1 MLGRMCRVLLFLFLS
16 ILLTGSL
23 SAGKNTFSVSGKK
36 VLFNG
41 NEFKVIGLRCSNALI
56 SDSETQELLDN
67 LSVFKSYGVNTVSVF
82 MMGSRFG
89 DVKGYKPDSSLNM
102 TYANRL
108 AKIIEK
114 ADDLDMVILVGC
126 LYWSTS
132 KAKEDLGH
140 WKQADANKAVAN
152 TVKWLKDKN
161 YTNVFV
167 DPDNEGMAAKAT
179 GWSIGSMIDA
189 AHAVNPKMVMG
200 YNKSGTP
207 PSNADILLHHSPK
220 DGVRP
225 WIQSEG
231 SPGSTPGSYWGSY
244 SKEGGYYNYIRIG
257 RYNDAMKTAQ
267 INQTDSDVKNQN
279 GYMLASTYIQCAP
292 FEGIGGP
299 FMNPGGEANNP
310 NINEDVKKLQ
320 SDAGIL
326 WWLKHVKNK
335 YGAWNPGGST
345 PPPSGAA
352 TFKEVNGL
360 VSMEAENATE
370 QEWNSSNSF
379 NSSGPA
385 MVNPGTSSKD
395 MTFKI
400 KFSKT
405 GKYYVW
411 FRHRKPSGAG
421 GDYNDC
427 IVKFNGKD
435 LKVGNGNS
443 VVGMGTHQTSLKFES
458 RPKSHHEE
466 DRSYHPFFE
475 VTSAG
480 THEFVVNSRSDLSK
494 GYIVD
499 KIVLI
504 HADRDGNSSNPSVLG
519 GLSSNGPAETKE
531 EEVPPPVENKAPQL
545 NFNTPSNGASFD
557 EGKSLYVKVNA
568 SDADGSISNVKLYL
582 NGQFV
587 RQENNDPYEWNAPS
601 QNDPSLKNMAAG
613 TYELKAVATDNKGK
627 TTTKKITVY
636 INAPNS
642 LPNGW
647 TANAVGNTGADVSHE
662 NGVYTLSAA
671 GADIWGQVDAF
682 GFVQQ
687 EWDGDV
693 TVITKVN
700 SLTNT
705 NQWAKA
711 GIMIRDTNDDDSA
724 HAMIVVTPERGVSF
738 QRRKAAGQSSKSTT
752 IPGVKAPQWL
762 KLTRTGNTVRGY
774 YSADGGTW
782 MPIAKDTID
791 LQANAQV
798 GMVLT
803 SHDAGK
809 TATASFSGVEVKDPQ
824 DELVLTKYTLVNAD
838 TDKDVKEIFHNETID
853 LLQLGHKISIK
864 VEANDKPGSIVFN
877 VNGSL
882 FQVENN
888 PGYYIAGN
896 SGSDVDVWNPA
907 AGTVTIEATPKSQS
921 GGSGVSGETLKIK
934 LNIKK

>member
-1 MLGRMCRVLLFLFLS
+1 MLRYVFKGLS
-16 ILLTGSL
+16 LCLTFIFLTGSVF
-23 SAGKNTFSVSGKK
+23 AGKNTFSVSGKK

-56 SDSETQELLDN
+56 SESETQELLDN

-89 DVKGYKPDSSLNM
+89 DIKGYNPDSSLNM

-108 AKIIEK
+108 GKIIEK
-114 ADDLDMVILVGC
+114 ADELDMVILVGC

-132 KAKEDLGH
+132 KAKADLGH
-140 WKQADANKAVAN
+140 WKQADADKAVAN
-152 TVKWLKDKN
+152 TVKWLKDN
-161 YTNVFV
+161 DYTNVFV

-179 GWSIGSMIDA
+179 GWSIGSMISA
-189 AHAVNPKMVMG
+189 AHAVHPNMVLG

-257 RYNDAMKTAQ
+257 RYNDAMKSSQ

-310 NINEDVKKLQ
+310 NINDNVKSLQ

-335 YGAWNPGGST
+335 YGAWNPGGT

-360 VSMEAENATE
+360 VSMEAENATN
-370 QEWNSSNSF
+370 QAWTSSNDYS
-379 NSSGPA
+379 SSGVA
-385 MVNPGTSSKD
+385 MTNPGSSSKE
-395 MTFKI
+395 MKFKI
-400 KFSKT
+400 NFSKT

-411 FRHRKPSGAG
+411 FRHRKPDGAG

-427 IVKFNGKD
+427 VVKFNGKD

-458 RPKSHHEE
+458 RPKSHHSE
-466 DRSYHPFFE
+466 DRSFHPFFE

-494 GYIVD
+494 GYVVD

-504 HADRDGNSSNPSVLG
+504 HADKGGNDSSPSVLG

-531 EEVPPPVENKAPQL
+531 VVTPEPPANQAPQL
-545 NFNTPSNGASFD
+545 NFQTPSNGASFD

-568 SDADGSISNVKLYL
+568 SDADGSVSNVKLYI
-582 NGQFV
+582 NGTFF
-587 RQENNDPYEWNAPS
+587 RQENNAPYEWNAPS
-601 QNDPSLKNMAAG
+601 QNDSKLKNMKAG
-613 TYELKAVATDNKGK
+613 TYKLKAVVTDNKGK
-627 TTTKKITVY
+627 TADKTITVY
-636 INAPNS
+636 INAPSS
-642 LPNGW
+642 LPAGQEIV
-647 TANAVGNTGADVSHE
+647 AVGNTGADVAFN
-662 NGVYTLSAA
+662 NGTYTVSAA
-671 GADIWGQVDAF
+671 GADIWGKNDAF

-693 TVITKVN
+693 TVIAKVD

-705 NQWAKA
+705 HEWAKA
-711 GIMIRDTNDDDSA
+711 GIMIRDTNDTDSA
-724 HAMIVVTPERGVSF
+724 HAMIVVTANRGVSF
-738 QRRKAAGQSSKSTT
+738 QRRTSAGQASKSTT
-752 IPGVKAPQWL
+752 YPGVKAAQWL
-762 KLTRTGNTVRGY
+762 KLSRTGNVIRAY
-774 YSADGGTW
+774 FSADGGTW
-782 MPIAKDTID
+782 MPLAKDTIS
-791 LQANAQV
+791 LESNVQV

-803 SHDAGK
+803 SHDSAK
-809 TATASFSGVEVKDPQ
+809 TATASFSGLEVKDPQ
-824 DELVLTKYTLVNAD
+824 DELVVTKFVLVNAD
-838 TDKDVKEIFHNETID
+838 TDEDVREIFHNETID
-853 LLQLGHKISIK
+853 LLQLGYNISIK
-864 VEANDKPGSIVFN
+864 AELNGTPGSLVFTEDGTL
-877 VNGSL
+877 V
-882 FQVENN
+882 QVENN
-888 PGYYIAGN
+888 AGYFISGN
-896 SGSDVDVWNPA
+896 TGSDVDVW
-907 AGTVTIEATPKSQS
+907 TVYEGSTVIGVTPKSEK
-921 GGSGVSGETLKIK
+921 GGAGLSGETLQVK
-934 LNIKK
+934 LNVVK